1 MFKKFAF
8 LTILFSLIAHASV
21 ENLRYKKGDR
31 FTIELPSNPTTGY
44 KWQLAQ
50 PLAVKSIVGISKSE
64 YKPKKTG
71 LIGSGG
77 TQVFTLRARR
87 QGTIHIIFEYKR
99 PWEKDTEPAEI
110 KEFVIEVT

>member
-1 MFKKFAF
+1 MLKKIILSTF
-8 LTILFSLIAHASV
+8 LFSIIAHASV
-21 ENLRYKKGDR
+21 ENLRYKKGDT
-31 FTIELPSNPTTGY
+31 FTIALPSNPTTGY

-87 QGTIHIIFEYKR
+87 QGTIHLIFEYKR
-99 PWEKDTEPAEI
+99 PWEKGTEPAET
-110 KEFVIEVT
+110 KEFTIEVV